1 MAEKV
6 LRINGLGYKNI
17 VSDVSFDWRPGEVMA
32 LMGANGSGKSTLARL
47 ITGLSEPTA
56 GTVELMEART
66 SEPLGAQYNPVPWP
80 AEGRWREIGFIGQ
93 HPRRQTIGASVAEE
107 LGFGLLNLGLSPQE
121 VQLRVKELAA
131 VTGLAGKEN
140 QSPSTLSGGER
151 QRLVIA
157 AILAMKPAFLILD
170 EALTML
176 DQRAQDKILSLL
188 SQKCSTAGA
197 IAGHNET
204 MGEIVGE
211 PMGQLWITHDPELAA
226 KADRLLLMKDG
237 RVWDA
242 GRPSSVLGSREVRAE
257 YGLRAEYQIRAEY
270 RIRGAHFAQI
280 EGNRGHK
287 FKEHGHFERVHRDR
301 VNEQAYWDG
310 SSEPAHKY
318 ELYDLPRLKI
328 LEWENCSYGERLDI
342 DKRIYQGEFVG
353 IIGPSG
359 AGKSTLLESVIGLNL
374 PTAGRCQ
381 AFGEVLGK
389 DNVVRQRQ
397 RCRLVLQ
404 EPGEYFIGHTVYDE
418 VFYGRSRREAKSK
431 KDENLSYLE
440 RFGITA
446 EMAAKPPEH
455 LSGGEKQRVALAAA
469 FESKPQVLLLDE
481 PMLGLDGRGREHL
494 LSFLSG
500 VRGEITIL
508 CVTHDLTEVIELA
521 DRLWLI
527 EDGQVTLDFPASSWQ
542 DFRECLQAAG
552 VRCPVSGTKH
562 EEYVKGTV
570 PLTLPNE
577 EQRQRESVMRNGD

>member
-6 LRINGLGYKNI
+6 LRINGLSYKNI

-66 SEPLGAQYNPVPWP
+66 SEPIGVRSGEHLADGAQYNPVPWP

-121 VQLRVKELAA
+121 VQLRVKELVASI
-131 VTGLAGKEN
+131 GLAGKEN

-151 QRLVIA
+151 QRLVTA
-157 AILAMKPAFLILD
+157 AILAMKPPYVILD

-176 DQRAQDKILSLL
+176 DQRAQDKILSLF

-197 IAGHNET
+197 TAGNSET
-204 MGEIVGE
+204 MGEMVGQ

-242 GRPSSVLGSREVRAE
+242 GRPFSVLGCREVRAE
-257 YGLRAEYQIRAEY
+257 YGIQAEYQIRTEY
-270 RIRGAHFAQI
+270 HIRSAHSVQI
-280 EGNRGHK
+280 ESNRDQE
-287 FKEHGHFERVHRDR
+287 FKEHGHFKRVHRDGD
-301 VNEQAYWDG
+301 NEQAYWDG
-310 SSEPAHKY
+310 TSEPVHKNV
-318 ELYDLPRLKI
+318 LYDLPQLKI
-328 LEWENCSYGERLDI
+328 LEWENCSYGERLEI
-342 DKRIYQGEFVG
+342 DKKIYQGEFIG

-374 PTAGRCQ
+374 PTTGKFQ
-381 AFGEVLGK
+381 AFGVGDILRK
-389 DNVVRQRQ
+389 DNLTRQRQ

-404 EPGEYFIGHTVYDE
+404 EPGEYIIGHTVYDE
-418 VFYGRSRREAKSK
+418 VFYGHSRREAKSK

-446 EMAAKPPEH
+446 EMAVKPPER

-508 CVTHDLTEVIELA
+508 CVTHDLTEVSELA

-527 EDGQVTLDFPASSWQ
+527 ENGQVTLDFLASSWQ
-542 DFRECLQAAG
+542 NYRERLQAAG
-552 VRCPVSGTKH
+552 VRCPPVRG
-562 EEYVKGTV
+562 EC
-570 PLTLPNE
+570 
-577 EQRQRESVMRNGD
+577 REGN